1 MRPNLEVIFLHTA
14 VRRLADKRL
23 CYPLPRLL
31 LLCAYISHLMSSSPQ
46 TFDHNMNFTNIY
58 ADDDLISPAPTTAQ
72 AEADPSVHCFESVR
86 TTQEVLGVEISHI
99 QHHHLQQADN
109 AETQGQ
115 EKENSSKYFV
125 KRLCDVGREEIVVK
139 DSAEARK
146 IPGDE

>member
-1 MRPNLEVIFLHTA
+1 MRPNLEVIFLRTA

-23 CYPLPRLL
+23 CDPLPRCSYYAPIFL
-31 LLCAYISHLMSSSPQ
+31 HLMSSSSQ
-46 TFDHNMNFTNIY
+46 NLDHNMGFTNIY
-58 ADDDLISPAPTTAQ
+58 ADDDMISPAPTTAQ

-86 TTQEVLGVEISHI
+86 TTQKVLGVEISHI
-99 QHHHLQQADN
+99 QHRHSQQADN

-115 EKENSSKYFV
+115 EKRNSSKHDV
-125 KRLCDVGREEIVVK
+125 KRLCDVGCGEIVVK